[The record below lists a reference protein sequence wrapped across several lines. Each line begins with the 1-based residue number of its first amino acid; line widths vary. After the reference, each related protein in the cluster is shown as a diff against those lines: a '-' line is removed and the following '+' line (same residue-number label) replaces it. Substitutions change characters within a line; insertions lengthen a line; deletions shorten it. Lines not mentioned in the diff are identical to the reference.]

1 MTFAVAFWIT
11 LMIPSF
17 MRWATKPAGH
27 WRRIPS
33 FCGPALL
40 LLLGGVSPLPKVTSA
55 AQIPT
60 SVFPTSVFPT
70 SVFPTSRVPPQDPET
85 LRRKLAEEPGLY
97 SAEISPIDNR
107 ANGPPEYFERGF
119 IEEEAIDGGVLSNEL
134 SRESWF
140 REQIGYDIPRV
151 YARKKW
157 LYGDSIVDAP
167 PTEQNGFWWQAVG
180 KAHYLNDQRWEF
192 TGPEATFGVEGI
204 LLGGWFA
211 NMVIG
216 D

>member
-1 MTFAVAFWIT
+1 
-11 LMIPSF
+11 MISRL
-17 MRWATKPAGH
+17 MRWAMKPAGH

-55 AQIPT
+55 AQITTPGLPAPGLPT
-60 SVFPTSVFPT
+60 PGVPVPG
-70 SVFPTSRVPPQDPET
+70 VPPQDPET
-85 LRRKLAEEPGLY
+85 LRRQLAEESGLY

-107 ANGPPEYFERGF
+107 ATGPPEYFEREV
-119 IEEEAIDGGVLSNEL
+119 IEEEAIEGGVLGNEL
-134 SRESWF
+134 PKESWF

-167 PTEQNGFWWQAVG
+167 PTDQNGFWWQA
-180 KAHYLNDQRWEF
+180 
-192 TGPEATFGVEGI
+192 
-204 LLGGWFA
+204 
-211 NMVIG
+211 
-216 D
+216 